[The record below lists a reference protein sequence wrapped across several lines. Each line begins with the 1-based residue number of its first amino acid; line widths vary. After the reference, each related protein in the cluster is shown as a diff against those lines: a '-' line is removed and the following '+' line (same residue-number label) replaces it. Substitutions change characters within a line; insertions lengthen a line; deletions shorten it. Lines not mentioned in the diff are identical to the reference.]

1 MTVVQAASLYAR
13 PTNTATTPFDQQS
26 SFTSSRTLADYYTP
40 TKACKVTGGSTTTL
54 TGDTFTYS
62 TSGTAETFTNTVKT
76 GTLTIENEIVNGD
89 TGEETT
95 YTVQFNTVFGK
106 TNNDM
111 TSGYNQVKA
120 YKGAIDS
127 TASAGATG
135 MISNG
140 TNVGTFTL
148 KNNQKLVISGIPY
161 GTEYIVTETVNTN
174 ATAAVSL
181 DGGTATEYTSGDDK
195 SGAINNSNGADVLHF
210 KNERTREVSVKKTDK
225 DNPSTNT
232 GLGNALFDL
241 FFKESITP
249 TRYTVNDPTV
259 APNKKSSVHVDSS
272 ITAPAADTTETTIVN
287 TNKTVAYS
295 GDTPPSA
302 SDSEWIFPRNDTDYI
317 YFRDFNSG
325 SQGEHDTTAF
335 GSSSKLAW
343 RTVWFASMGS
353 GTHNQ
358 YEELGFDESK
368 WMAAEFSGPG
378 KQTVRYAVWERFVDD
393 SVGNRNTVVYKIQPP
408 DGYTS
413 VKFMLMEGDTP
424 SEKHSR

>member
-1 MTVVQAASLYAR
+1 
-13 PTNTATTPFDQQS
+13 
-26 SFTSSRTLADYYTP
+26 
-40 TKACKVTGGSTTTL
+40 
-54 TGDTFTYS
+54 
-62 TSGTAETFTNTVKT
+62 
-76 GTLTIENEIVNGD
+76 
-89 TGEETT
+89 
-95 YTVQFNTVFGK
+95 
-106 TNNDM
+106 M

-424 SEKHSR
+424 IRKTQSISFQLGRIYQKTNWGGYWTSTNGKNCYYDVPVTFSLWELVRLPWLTSATPPWRRQESMSLPTVRSFSTATANRYGTTYISSFLQVQMRMTVSTVRLSRAT